1 MLRKIIKNTKFAF
14 SGFQKN
20 PYTVLGLSPTASE
33 EEIKSAYLK
42 LAKQY
47 HPDLQPQL
55 VEKFKEVN
63 EAYNILKDPSKVTQ
77 VLCSEVVVLTLTDIL
92 TTREQKQQP
101 VFKLPSE
108 SVWKRPVLARPSK
121 KRLLPTQRKPVP
133 KEIPSVVLWVR
144 PEQPFLESQYQDE
157 KII

>member
-33 EEIKSAYLK
+33 EEIKSAYFK

-108 SVWKRPVLARPSK
+108 SV
-121 KRLLPTQRKPVP
+121 
-133 KEIPSVVLWVR
+133 
-144 PEQPFLESQYQDE
+144 
-157 KII
+157 

>member
-33 EEIKSAYLK
+33 EEIKSAYFK

-77 VLCSEVVVLTLTDIL
+77 VLSSEVVVLTPTDIF
-92 TTREQKQQP
+92 TTREQKKQP
-101 VFKLPSE
+101 VFKLRSE
-108 SVWKRPVLARPSK
+108 SV
-121 KRLLPTQRKPVP
+121 
-133 KEIPSVVLWVR
+133 
-144 PEQPFLESQYQDE
+144 
-157 KII
+157 